1 MRLCYNRKAVA
12 SNPPPSIARIAVVD
26 DDRFAREHVA
36 SLLRNEGYFV
46 HALESGARLLELHQ
60 RRDLD
65 LVLLDVV
72 LEGLSGIE
80 CCRILKASEGFLPVI
95 LLTSRA
101 DPDSRL
107 EGLRIGADD
116 YLGKPF
122 DQREL
127 LLRVA
132 GLLRVKRGFDALGA
146 ARERLEKLAIVD
158 ELTGLYNV
166 RYLQARLAEEW
177 KRAERHHDP
186 LAVAFVDL
194 DHLRHVNDKLGH
206 EAGDAVLR
214 EVSARLRT
222 AVREIDIVTRY
233 GGEEFVVLLPATH
246 LSGAITVAQR
256 IARGIGERAFDV
268 GGTTVRMT
276 ASVGL
281 SLYPSPGIG
290 SRDLLL
296 RAADRALLRAKDEGE
311 GRICVARDPM
321 MVLDAAP

>member
-1 MRLCYNRKAVA
+1 V
-12 SNPPPSIARIAVVD
+12 PRIAVVD
-26 DDRFAREHVA
+26 DDRLAREHVA
-36 SLLRNEGYFV
+36 GLLRSEGYFV
-46 HALESGARLLELHQ
+46 HALDSGARLLELHQ
-60 RRDLD
+60 KRELD

-80 CCRILKASEGFLPVI
+80 CCRILKAGEGFLPVI
-95 LLTSRA
+95 LLTSRS

-122 DQREL
+122 DHREL

-132 GLLRVKRGFDALGA
+132 GLLRIKKGFDAIGA

-186 LAVAFVDL
+186 LAIAFVDI
-194 DHLRHVNDKLGH
+194 DHLRGVNEKLGH
-206 EAGDAVLR
+206 EAGDTVLK
-214 EVSARLRT
+214 EVGVRLRT
-222 AVREIDIVTRY
+222 AVREIDVVTRY
-233 GGEEFVVLLPATH
+233 GGEEFVVLLPSTH
-246 LSGAITVAQR
+246 LSGAVVVAQR
-256 IARGIGERAFDV
+256 IARGIADRAIDV
-268 GGTTVRMT
+268 GGSSVRIT

-290 SRDLLL
+290 SRELLL
-296 RAADRALLRAKDEGE
+296 RAADRALLRAKDEGD
-311 GRICVARDPM
+311 GRICIARDPM
-321 MVLDAAP
+321 VVLDAAG

>member
-1 MRLCYNRKAVA
+1 MA
-12 SNPPPSIARIAVVD
+12 PRIAVVD
-26 DDRFAREHVA
+26 DDRLAREHVA
-36 SLLRNEGYFV
+36 GLLRAEGYFV
-46 HALESGARLLELHQ
+46 HALDSGARLLELQ
-60 RRDLD
+60 QKRELD

-80 CCRILKASEGFLPVI
+80 CCRILKAGDGFLPVI
-95 LLTSRA
+95 LLTSRS

-132 GLLRVKRGFDALGA
+132 GLLRLKKSFDSLGA
-146 ARERLEKLAIVD
+146 ARDRLAKLAIVD

-186 LAVAFVDL
+186 LAIAFVDI
-194 DHLRHVNDKLGH
+194 DHLRGVNEKLGH
-206 EAGDAVLR
+206 DAGDAVLK
-214 EVSARLRT
+214 EVGVRLRA
-222 AVREIDIVTRY
+222 AVREIDVVTRY

-246 LSGAITVAQR
+246 LSGAVTVAQR
-256 IARGIGERAFDV
+256 IARGIGDRAFDV
-268 GGTTVRMT
+268 GSTTVRIT
-276 ASVGL
+276 ASLGV
-281 SLYPSPGIG
+281 SLYPAPGIG
-290 SRDLLL
+290 SRELLL
-296 RAADRALLRAKDEGE
+296 RAADRALLRAKDEGH

-321 MVLDAAP
+321 VVLDAAG